1 MDLCERLEDFGD
13 FKVIRNVISDEE
25 IQSLMNFWN
34 SIPSFVEI
42 DVNRWD
48 TTSTSIT
55 KINANNRYVN
65 IVGIQKD
72 YLPFVSNIFTECFS
86 CVISEFDLEFP
97 HYFTHYPLGG
107 KHSKHR
113 DFIRSF
119 NREWVMTLML
129 NDDFDGGE
137 TEFTVLG
144 DVIKPK
150 KGSVLLFSN
159 IVNSELSL
167 FSMHAGLPVR
177 AGSKY
182 ICNVWTD

>member
-1 MDLCERLEDFGD
+1 MDLCEKLEDFGD
-13 FKVIRNVISDEE
+13 FKIIRNVISDEE

-113 DFIRSF
+113 DFIASF

-137 TEFTVLG
+137 LIINHKIAPKEKGIAILYNGGLFHEVTPVLFGERFVVTEC
-144 DVIKPK
+144 
-150 KGSVLLFSN
+150 
-159 IVNSELSL
+159 
-167 FSMHAGLPVR
+167 AG
-177 AGSKY
+177 KQ
-182 ICNVWTD
+182 